1 MTSEE
6 TKRKIGAAN
15 KITAKRYW
23 DSLTESQKIKTG
35 SAKTWFQKGQVSH
48 NKGKKATLETRKKQS
63 HSATLRFQTQKH
75 PHEGTHRSDATKK
88 LLREARLRQDPM
100 NFRETVGEKIMKQ
113 ILKNLGIK
121 FEKQKSMRSDPV
133 CITDFYVNPKMCI
146 FVDGDYWHCNP
157 NDYVRK
163 KKLCP
168 GFKPNDQ
175 ISGKKYAKDK
185 WARDKKITYV
195 LRKKGYR
202 VIRFWESELENY
214 REKCI
219 QKLCK
224 LILDSS

>member
-1 MTSEE
+1 MTSEK

-88 LLREARLRQDPM
+88 LLREARLRQSPM
-100 NFRETVGEKIMKQ
+100 SFKETTGEKKMNE
-113 ILKNLGIK
+113 ILKNAGIK
-121 FEKQKSMRSDPV
+121 FEKQKSISDPV
-133 CITDFYVNPKMCI
+133 CITDFYVNPKTCI
-146 FVDGDYWHCNP
+146 FVDGDYWHANP

-175 ISGKKYAKDK
+175 ITGKKYAKDK
-185 WARDKKITYV
+185 WARDKKITQQ
-195 LRKKGYR
+195 LKKKGYR

-219 QKLCK
+219 QKMYS
-224 LILDSS
+224 IIFRS